1 MELTN
6 ESVPSL
12 TLSQF
17 TAQIKNAVNNAKL
30 LAWVVA
36 EISEISFRGGHY
48 YLDLIEKSESSRNP
62 VAKIRAN
69 IWSSIAYRII
79 PKFTNETQRELQ
91 IGMKVMFL
99 AQASFHELY
108 GISLTILDIDSNYT
122 LGDIERQRLETLRR
136 LQEDG
141 IIDMNKQLALPLS
154 LQRLAIISS
163 KTAAGYGDFCNQ
175 LDSNKYKF
183 NIEYD
188 LFEALVQ
195 GADAER
201 TIIAALDTIASY
213 TDKYDAVIIIRG
225 GGSKADLACFDGY
238 ELASN
243 IAQFPLPV
251 ITGIGHE
258 RDNSVAD
265 VVANTRMKTPTA
277 VAEFII
283 NHNLLL
289 LNKLNELQAD
299 ISNITY
305 YYITNEKIQ
314 NNQLFTQLNSFA
326 INYITSQKRI
336 ISHLDERFSLSAKM
350 RLSNETN
357 TLKNIQLQ
365 LHNSSTLY
373 IKESAHRL
381 QQYELNIDA
390 INPKRILNLG
400 YTITESKSKR
410 IRSAN
415 DVVSGEE
422 IVTITANGK
431 IRSKVN

>member
-289 LNKLNELQAD
+289 LNRLNELQAD

-305 YYITNEKIQ
+305 DYITNKKIQ

-326 INYITSQKRI
+326 INYIASQKRI

-350 RLSNETN
+350 RLSNENN

-373 IKESAHRL
+373 IKECAHRL